1 MSQKLKYGYRGRPE
15 YKISR
20 VAGVSPDHLL
30 SKPEVKTVMKPEAKV
45 LLQGSI
51 PSQKKMLYQGSR
63 KDLKISQFRKSS
75 WARRADMKN
84 LGLDIGT
91 KHIVMSYREGNEIK
105 YRHEINGYLVF
116 DKVDHFLEQLLVK
129 QGVPYVM
136 RGKEVVAIGAK
147 AEQLAYVM
155 NRTLRRPMAEG
166 GINKNDEDAQEIVA
180 IIIKSIIGKLQD
192 DCTLYY
198 CTTAKPINNDSI
210 NIEFHKKV
218 VKLIIESYVQENES
232 INAFHINEARCLVIE
247 EQGCAIG
254 ISWGAGTIT
263 VHAGVFGVPI
273 FEFCVVGAGDSVDIE
288 TARRFGYDPSKP
300 DMPSRETPT
309 SVCRRKEKIDLS
321 KSYDDKV
328 SQAICLMY
336 EILVENI
343 VTGIIDGF
351 NANRDKFKFDQPIP
365 IINAGGTAM
374 PAGFVDLFK
383 KKLEERKSDIAI
395 PIGDIRIAQDP
406 LFAVARGCL
415 LAAEMHK

>member
-1 MSQKLKYGYRGRPE
+1 MSQKLRYGFRGRPE
-15 YKISR
+15 YNLSK

-30 SKPEVKTVMKPEAKV
+30 SKLEVKKVMKPEEVKV
-45 LLQGSI
+45 FQGSI
-51 PSQKKMLYQGSR
+51 PSLKKMHCRGLR
-63 KDLKISQFRKSS
+63 KDLKTSQFRKSS
-75 WARRADMKN
+75 WVRRTDMKN

-91 KHIVMSYREGNEIK
+91 KHIVMSFREGDEVK

-136 RGKEVVAIGAK
+136 RGKEIIAIGSK

-166 GINKNDEDAQEIVA
+166 GLNKNDEDAQEIVA
-180 IIIKSIIGKLQD
+180 IIIKSIIGKLHD

-198 CTTAKPINNDSI
+198 CTTAKPINNDNL

-218 VKLIIESYVQENES
+218 VKLIIESYVQEKES

-263 VHAGVFGVPI
+263 VHVGMFGVPI
-273 FEFCVVGAGDSVDIE
+273 FEFCVVGAGDQIDIE
-288 TARRFGYDPSKP
+288 TAKRFGYDPSKP

-309 SVCRRKEKIDLS
+309 SVCRKKEKIDLS
-321 KSYDDKV
+321 KVYDDKV

-336 EILVENI
+336 EIIIENI
-343 VTGIIDGF
+343 VAGIIDGF

-365 IINAGGTAM
+365 IINAGGTSM
-374 PAGFVDLFK
+374 PIGFVNLFK
-383 KKLEERKSDIAI
+383 KKLDDRKSDIFI
-395 PIGDIRIAQDP
+395 PLGDVRMSPDP